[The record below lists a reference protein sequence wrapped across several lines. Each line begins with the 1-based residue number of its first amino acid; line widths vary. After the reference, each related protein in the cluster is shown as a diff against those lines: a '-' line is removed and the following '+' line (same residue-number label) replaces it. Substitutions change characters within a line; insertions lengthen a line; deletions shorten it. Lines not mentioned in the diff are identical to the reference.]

1 MSLDL
6 IKYLTERNRRT
17 NDSIKEPGPVV
28 TISREMG
35 CPGTQLTSVL
45 VQELN
50 KRFRLKDEDSWHWLA
65 KDKVQKIAAEKLGLP
80 EEDIDYVFEAKRKG
94 IMEEILQSMSTKYYK
109 SDKRIQN
116 TVKGVIRSE
125 ASKGH
130 VVILGRGGVAI
141 TRDIPRSLHI
151 HLEAPFEWR
160 VLRVE
165 EMYKFDTKS
174 AEQYVREIDRK
185 REEIR
190 VYFGGKG
197 TDYTK
202 FDITF
207 NSMTLSIPEIVDIII
222 YTMEVRDLI
231 V

>member
-1 MSLDL
+1 MSIAL
-6 IKYLTERNRRT
+6 IKYLSEWNKRPSDKYR
-17 NDSIKEPGPVV
+17 EPGPVV

-35 CPGTQLTSVL
+35 CPGKMVSSTLIE
-45 VQELN
+45 ELN
-50 KRFRLKDEDSWHWLA
+50 KRYRLKDDFAWRWLA
-65 KDKVQKIAAEKLGLP
+65 KEEILKIASANLGMP
-80 EEDIDYVFEAKRKG
+80 KEEIDYVFEAKRKG
-94 IMEEILQSMSTKYYK
+94 IMLEILESMSTKYYK
-109 SDKRIQN
+109 SDKHIQN
-116 TVKGVIRSE
+116 TVKHIIRSE

-160 VLRVE
+160 VLRVQE
-165 EMYKFDTKS
+165 IYQFEPQE
-174 AEQYVREIDRK
+174 AEHYVREIDRK

-190 VYFGGKG
+190 IYFGGIN
-197 TDYTK
+197 TDYLR

-207 NSMTLSIPEIVDIII
+207 NAMTLSVQEIVDIII
-222 YTMEVRDLI
+222 HSMEVRNLI

>member
-1 MSLDL
+1 MSIAL
-6 IKYLTERNRRT
+6 IKYLSEWGKRPS
-17 NDSIKEPGPVV
+17 DMYKEPGPVV

-35 CPGTQLTSVL
+35 CPGKQVSSTLIE
-45 VQELN
+45 ELN
-50 KRFRLKDEDSWHWLA
+50 KRYRLKNELAWRWLA
-65 KDKVQKIAAEKLGLP
+65 KEEILQIASAKLGLP
-80 EEDIDYVFEAKRKG
+80 KEDIDYVFEAKRKG
-94 IMEEILQSMSTKYYK
+94 IMQEILESMSTKYYK
-109 SDKRIQN
+109 SDKHIQN
-116 TVKGVIRSE
+116 TVKSIIRSE

-141 TRDIPRSLHI
+141 TRDIPRSIHI

-165 EMYKFDTKS
+165 EMYHFEPKE
-174 AEQYVREIDRK
+174 AEMYVREIDRK

-190 VYFGGKG
+190 VYFGGKD
-197 TDYTK
+197 TDYTR

-207 NSMTLSIPEIVDIII
+207 NAMTLSVQEIVDIII
-222 YTMEVRDLI
+222 HAMEVRNLI

>member
-1 MSLDL
+1 MGLDL
-6 IKYLTERNRRT
+6 IRYLTERNKKAI
-17 NDSIKEPGPVV
+17 DSIHEPGPVV

-35 CPGTQLTSVL
+35 CPGTQVTSEL

-50 KRFRLKDEDSWHWLA
+50 KRCRFKDEEAWRWLA
-65 KDKVQKIAAEKLGLP
+65 KDTVLKIASQKLDLP
-80 EEDIDYVFEAKRKG
+80 TEDIDYVFEAKRKG
-94 IMEEILQSMSTKYYK
+94 MMEEILQSMSSKYYK
-109 SDKRIQN
+109 SDRRIQN
-116 TVKGVIRSE
+116 TVKAVIRGE
-125 ASKGH
+125 ASKGR

-174 AEQYVREIDRK
+174 AQQYVQEIDKK

-190 VYFGGKG
+190 TYFGGKD

-207 NSMTLSIPEIVDIII
+207 NSMTLSIKEIIEIII
-222 YTMEVRDLI
+222 HTMEVRNLI
-231 V
+231 E

>member
-1 MSLDL
+1 MSIAL
-6 IKYLTERNRRT
+6 IKYLSEWNKRPS
-17 NDSIKEPGPVV
+17 DKYKEPGPVV

-35 CPGTQLTSVL
+35 CPGKQVSSTLIE
-45 VQELN
+45 ELN
-50 KRFRLKDEDSWHWLA
+50 KRYRLKNELAWRWLA
-65 KDKVQKIAAEKLGLP
+65 KEDILRIASSKLGLP
-80 EEDIDYVFEAKRKG
+80 KEEIDYVFEAKRKG
-94 IMEEILQSMSTKYYK
+94 IMQEILESMSTKYYK
-109 SDKRIQN
+109 SDRHIQN
-116 TVKGVIRSE
+116 TVKSIIRSE

-165 EMYKFDTKS
+165 EMYHFEPKE
-174 AEQYVREIDRK
+174 AELYVREIDKK

-190 VYFGGKG
+190 IYFGGKD
-197 TDYTK
+197 TDYTR

-207 NSMTLSIPEIVDIII
+207 HYCPTKMQILGLTPINA
-222 YTMEVRDLI
+222 
-231 V
+231 